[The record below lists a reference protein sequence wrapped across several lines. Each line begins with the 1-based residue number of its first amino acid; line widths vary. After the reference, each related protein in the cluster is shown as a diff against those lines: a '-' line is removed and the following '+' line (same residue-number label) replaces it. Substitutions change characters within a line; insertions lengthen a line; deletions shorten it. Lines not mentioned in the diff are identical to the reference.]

1 VENSYVI
8 CLEILELLMKLMSCY
23 FILMVSASVSLGV
36 QAKWEKVSEGNA
48 TSPEQYIE
56 LDTVKQ
62 TGPMS
67 IYRQVKVLSQGAT
80 LNANIVSSK
89 VELFEYDCMSSKL
102 RLLKEYAYSK
112 YWATGDEQEI
122 VLTASFAND
131 WRDLP
136 KNSLGQQT
144 FDMLCPSGKDE

>member
-1 VENSYVI
+1 
-8 CLEILELLMKLMSCY
+8 MKLISCY
-23 FILMVSASVSLGV
+23 FILIVLGSVSSGV

-62 TGPMS
+62 SGPMS
-67 IYRQVKVLSQGAT
+67 IYRQVKVLSQDAA
-80 LNANIVSSK
+80 LNAKIMSSK

-112 YWATGDEQEI
+112 YWAAGDEQEI
-122 VLTASFAND
+122 ALTASIVHE
-131 WRDLP
+131 WEELP